1 MILPVKQNDQY
12 GGWAELSG
20 LLRVEPDSLVLE
32 YTLTDDVLGVF
43 NSDVKTLKIPF
54 VAIEDVQIKKKWFS
68 ARFEVYLNRLPKTEK
83 SLSLKK
89 NCLSFTIKKSELNQA
104 KSLKSKLMLN
114 VSEEKL
120 RRIESEEEN
129 REPEFQFYT
138 KKADP
143 EDLKNILRE
152 NEE

>member
-12 GGWAELSG
+12 GGFAELSG
-20 LLRVEPDSLVLE
+20 LLRIESDALVLE

-54 VAIEDVQIKKKWFS
+54 AMIEEVRVVKKWFS
-68 ARFEVYLNRLPKTEK
+68 ARFEIYLNRLPKTDK
-83 SLSLKK
+83 TLTLQK
-89 NCLSFTIKKSELNQA
+89 NCLSFTIKKGELDQA

-120 RRIESEEEN
+120 RLIESEEDN

-143 EDLKNILRE
+143 EGLKNILRE
-152 NEE
+152 NDE

>member
-12 GGWAELSG
+12 GGFAELSG
-20 LLRVEPDSLVLE
+20 LLRMEPEALVLE

-54 VAIEDVQIKKKWFS
+54 AAIEDIQVKKKWFS
-68 ARFEVYLNRLPKTEK
+68 ARFEVFLNRLPKTGK
-83 SLSLKK
+83 TLTLKE
-89 NCLSFTIKKSELNQA
+89 NCISFTIKKNQLDQA
-104 KSLKSKLMLN
+104 KSLKSNLMLT

-120 RRIESEEEN
+120 RRIENEEEN

-143 EDLKNILRE
+143 EGLKNILRE
-152 NEE
+152 NDE